1 MGEEKK
7 DGRVERS
14 ALKIGGDGEER
25 KERKRQNL
33 SRGRH
38 EDVKAGSF
46 GLRGRNLQDVPE
58 EASFWSRLIH
68 TMRHSGDNLVWGDRF
83 GGKPSN
89 VRG

>member
-1 MGEEKK
+1 M
-7 DGRVERS
+7 ER
-14 ALKIGGDGEER
+14 KR
-25 KERKRQNL
+25 KER
-33 SRGRH
+33 GRTYR
-38 EDVKAGSF
+38 EDDTSLCEARSF

-89 VRG
+89 VGG